1 MTDRDAEAPGD
12 ETSRHDAGRASATG
26 DDAGGAPTL
35 PDVNVDDVLAD
46 RSVRIVHEGSWI
58 HPGGAARVAKALAD
72 AFDAP
77 LTVGHTPDR
86 EFWRGYDVQFPFQE
100 RFHEGLSSR
109 LFLDDRV
116 RPASELLRAAGFRGL
131 DFEAD
136 VVISSGTAAKWWVP
150 RHDQQHVH
158 YCHVPPPRFYARST
172 DGVVDWATTT
182 LVTVLDRHFADYC
195 SGMLANSAFTRERV
209 HKHYLRDRDA
219 VPVVNPPIDVDRFQH
234 APADEDDPY
243 FVMIGRLNDMKRTDV
258 VARAFS
264 DLDARLVLVGDGP
277 LRKQVARRRNV
288 EVHERLSDDALADL
302 VAHSTGGIAF
312 AREEHCGMTP
322 KEFQSAAKPVVV
334 PDEPNLENHVTDGAD
349 GVVVPASEDGVREG
363 VRRILDTEWDPDRVQ
378 ATAADWSHAAFA
390 RNAREAVARIVA
402 ADEA

>member
-1 MTDRDAEAPGD
+1 MTDRDAEAAGD
-12 ETSRHDAGRASATG
+12 ETSGRDAARASATG
-26 DDAGGAPTL
+26 DDAPAL

-46 RSVRIVHEGSWI
+46 RSVRVVHEGSWI

-86 EFWRGYDVQFPFQE
+86 EFWRGYDVEFPFQA
-100 RFHEGLSSR
+100 RFHDGLSAK
-109 LFLDDRV
+109 LFLNDSV
-116 RPASELLRAAGFRGL
+116 RPVSELLRAAGFRGL
-131 DFEAD
+131 DFDED

-150 RHDQQHVH
+150 GHDQQHVH
-158 YCHVPPPRFYARST
+158 YCHVPPPRFYARPT

-195 SGMLANSAFTRERV
+195 TGMLANSEFTRQRV
-209 HKHYLRDRDA
+209 HRHYLRDRDA
-219 VPVVNPPIDVDRFQH
+219 VPVVNPPIDVDRFEH
-234 APADEDDPY
+234 APADADDPY

-258 VARAFS
+258 VARAFR

-288 EVHERLSDDALADL
+288 EVHARLSDDALADL
-302 VAHSTGGIAF
+302 VAGSTGGIAF

-322 KEFQSAAKPVVV
+322 KEFQSAGKPVVV
-334 PDEPNLENHVTDGAD
+334 PDEPNLKNHVTDGED
-349 GVVVPASEDGVREG
+349 GVVVPVSEDGVREG
-363 VRRILDTEWDPDRVQ
+363 VRRVLDGDWEPDRVRE
-378 ATAADWSHAAFA
+378 TAADWSHDAF
-390 RNAREAVARIVA
+390 REHAREAVARIVA

>member
-1 MTDRDAEAPGD
+1 MTDD
-12 ETSRHDAGRASATG
+12 G
-26 DDAGGAPTL
+26 DDANGTPAL
-35 PDVNVDDVLAD
+35 PDVNVDDVLAE

-86 EFWRGYDVQFPFQE
+86 EFWRGYDVEFPFQA
-100 RFHEGLSSR
+100 RFHDGLSSKV
-109 LFLDDRV
+109 FLNDRV

-131 DFEAD
+131 DFDED

-150 RHDQQHVH
+150 GHDQHHVH
-158 YCHVPPPRFYARST
+158 YCHVPPPRFYARPT
-172 DGVVDWATTT
+172 DGIVDWATTT

-195 SGMLANSAFTRERV
+195 TGMLANSAFTRERV

-258 VARAFS
+258 VARAFR

-277 LRKQVARRRNV
+277 LRTQVARRRNV

-322 KEFQSAAKPVVV
+322 KEFQSAGKPVVV
-334 PDEPNLENHVTDGAD
+334 PDEPNLNNHVTDGED

-363 VRRILDTEWDPDRVQ
+363 VRRVLDTEWEPERVQ
-378 ATAADWSHAAFA
+378 ATAADWSHDAF
-390 RNAREAVARIVA
+390 REHARETVARVVA

>member
-1 MTDRDAEAPGD
+1 MTDRDTEAP
-12 ETSRHDAGRASATG
+12 A
-26 DDAGGAPTL
+26 L
-35 PDVNVDDVLAD
+35 PDADVDVDEVLAD

-86 EFWRGYDVQFPFQE
+86 EFWSEYDVAFPFQE
-100 RFHEGLSSR
+100 RFHDGLSSKV
-109 LFLDDRV
+109 FLNDTV

-131 DFEAD
+131 DFEED

-150 RHDQQHVH
+150 AHDQHHVH
-158 YCHVPPPRFYARST
+158 YCHVPPPRFYARPT

-195 SGMLANSAFTRERV
+195 TGMLANSAFTRERV
-209 HKHYLRDRDA
+209 HKHYLRDRSE
-219 VPVVNPPIDVDRFQH
+219 VPVVNPPIDVDRFEH
-234 APADEDDPY
+234 APADADDPY

-258 VARAFS
+258 VARAFR

-302 VAHSTGGIAF
+302 VAESTGGIAF

-322 KEFQSAAKPVVV
+322 KEFQSAGKPVVV
-334 PDEPNLENHVTDGAD
+334 PDEPNLDNHVTDGED
-349 GVVVPASEDGVREG
+349 GVVVPVSEDGVRQG
-363 VRRILDTEWDPDRVQ
+363 VERILDAEWDPDRIQ
-378 ATAADWSHAAFA
+378 QTAADWSHDAF
-390 RNAREAVARIVA
+390 REHAREAVARIVA